1 MHIDGASSVL
11 AAADERGLDELMNA
25 LATRDNSAIE
35 SLVQSGQAL
44 RVTNDT
50 RVRILEFGRGKA
62 RVRILQGE
70 YLMAEVFVPERWI
83 R

>member
-1 MHIDGASSVL
+1 L
-11 AAADERGLDELMNA
+11 AAADERVLDELMNA